1 MFESD
6 KTIWKNLRRGCRSC
20 YLVAFLF
27 VAGLPISK
35 SHAAESIWGCLLY
48 ASNDGQR
55 TDIPDRLSRYEQRLN
70 TAFGYSKL
78 HLLGEGQTTV
88 KSPDQNWLIFGG
100 DIKIQFTS
108 LQKNEQGQFLVG
120 LELFQGNKQVIETQ
134 ARVGR
139 DSPLFIRG
147 PEWRNGK
154 IIIVVM
160 VAS

>member
-1 MFESD
+1 MVEFNL
-6 KTIWKNLRRGCRSC
+6 TIWRAFRKGWPPFCK
-20 YLVAFLF
+20 VAFLLLAVF
-27 VAGLPISK
+27 FSNQVRADDSV
-35 SHAAESIWGCLLY
+35 WGCLLY
-48 ASNDGQR
+48 ASNDGQK
-55 TDIPDRLSRYEQRLN
+55 TDIPVRLSRYEQRLN

-78 HLLGEGQTTV
+78 HLLGEGQTAV
-88 KSPDQNWLIFGG
+88 KSPDQNWLVFGG

-108 LQKNEQGQFLVG
+108 LQRNEEGQFLVG
-120 LELFQGNKQVIETQ
+120 LEIFQGNKQVVETQ

>member
-1 MFESD
+1 MLKSD
-6 KTIWKNLRRGCRSC
+6 RTVFRAFRKGCRPY
-20 YLVAFLF
+20 YLAAFLF
-27 VAGLPISK
+27 INALMAGSG
-35 SHAAESIWGCLLY
+35 HAAESVWGCLLY
-48 ASNDGQR
+48 ASNDGQK
-55 TDIPDRLSRYEQRLN
+55 TDIPVRLSRYEQRLN

-88 KSPDQNWLIFGG
+88 KSPDQNWLVFGG

-108 LQKNEQGQFLVG
+108 LQKNEEGQFLVG
-120 LELFQGNKQVIETQ
+120 LEIFQGNKQVIETQ

-160 VAS
+160 IAS